1 MTGKELILYILENN
15 LEDSEIFKD
24 GRFLDFLT
32 VSEAAVKFNVGEATV
47 MTWLDLRLLNGFKVG
62 NVYYIPRTS
71 EPSDKMLKYL
81 NDDILKKYVDAHYR
95 KE

>member
-24 GRFLDFLT
+24 GKFLDFLT
-32 VSEAAVKFNVGEATV
+32 VSEVAVKFNVGEATV
-47 MTWLDLRLLNGFKVG
+47 KTWLDLRLLDGFKIG
-62 NVYYIPRTS
+62 NVYYIPRTA

-95 KE
+95 NG

>member
-1 MTGKELILYILENN
+1 MTGKEMILYILENN

-32 VSEAAVKFNVGEATV
+32 VSEAAVKFNVGEATAK
-47 MTWLDLRLLNGFKVG
+47 TWLEPRLLDGLQTGK
-62 NVYYIPRTS
+62 VYYIPRTS

-81 NDDILKKYVDAHYR
+81 NDDILKKYIDAHYQNG
-95 KE
+95 

>member
-24 GRFLDFLT
+24 DRFLDFLT
-32 VSEAAVKFNVGEATV
+32 VSEAAIKFNVGEATV
-47 MTWLDLRLLNGFKVG
+47 KTWLDLRLLDGFKIE
-62 NVYYIPRTS
+62 NVYYIPRTA

-81 NDDILKKYVDAHYR
+81 NDDILKKCIDAHYR
-95 KE
+95 NG

>member
-24 GRFLDFLT
+24 GRLLDFFT

-47 MTWLDLRLLNGFKVG
+47 KTWLDLRLLDGFKIG
-62 NVYYIPRTS
+62 KVYYIPRTS

-81 NDDILKKYVDAHYR
+81 NDDILKKYIDAHYQNG
-95 KE
+95 

>member
-24 GRFLDFLT
+24 GKFLDFLT
-32 VSEAAVKFNVGEATV
+32 VSETAVKFNVGEATV
-47 MTWLDLRLLNGFKVG
+47 RTWLDLRLLNGFKIG
-62 NVYYIPRTS
+62 NVYYIPRTA

-81 NDDILKKYVDAHYR
+81 NDDMLKKYIDAHYR
-95 KE
+95 NG

>member
-47 MTWLDLRLLNGFKVG
+47 KTWLDL
-62 NVYYIPRTS
+62 
-71 EPSDKMLKYL
+71 
-81 NDDILKKYVDAHYR
+81 
-95 KE
+95 